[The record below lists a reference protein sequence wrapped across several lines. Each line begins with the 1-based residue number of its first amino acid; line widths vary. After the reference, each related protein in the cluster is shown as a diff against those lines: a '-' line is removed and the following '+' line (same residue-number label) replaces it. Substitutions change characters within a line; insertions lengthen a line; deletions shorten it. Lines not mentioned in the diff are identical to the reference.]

1 MATLG
6 LPKITITFSEKAA
19 QAIARSDRGV
29 VGLVL
34 IDTAKDTNPIIVTSV
49 ADIPTTLT
57 ADNQEYIKL
66 ALMGHTSAVKKVICY
81 VVAAVDDVVGALGN
95 FLTTDVSFLA
105 VPDVGEKAKDVASWV
120 KSVRGNENAS
130 CIEAVLPNC
139 AEDYEGV
146 INFTADGLNNGTRT
160 FTTAQYCARIAGI
173 LATTPLTSSA
183 TYFTLSDIISLNPH
197 TRSEIN
203 DSVGKGEF
211 TAFFDG
217 EKIKTARAVNSLTTI
232 ADGRSDQWKKIKVVT
247 VMDII
252 KKDIKTTI
260 EDEYIGKVNNTYANK
275 LLLKNAIN
283 AYFETLVQE
292 GALISG
298 YCDIDVDAQR
308 TYLKST
314 GTDVTKMTDAEIKEA
329 NTGDKVFL
337 NANVEIADVM
347 EEINLP
353 IEI

>member
-6 LPKITITFSEKAA
+6 LPKINITFSEKAA
-19 QAIARSDRGV
+19 QSIARSDRGV

-34 IDTAKDTNPIIVTSV
+34 VDTASATNPIIVTSV
-49 ADIPTTLT
+49 DDIPTTLKVE
-57 ADNQEYIKL
+57 NQDYIKL

-81 VVAAVDDVVGALGN
+81 VVAAVDGIEGVLGN

-105 VPDVGEKAKDVASWV
+105 IPEIGDKANDVVTWI
-120 KSVRGNENAS
+120 KSVRGNEQAS

-139 AEDYEGV
+139 AANTEGV
-146 INFTADGLNNGTRT
+146 INFTADELSNGTKT
-160 FTTAQYCARIAGI
+160 FSTAQYCPRIAGI

-183 TYFTLSDIISLNPH
+183 TYFTLSDIVSLKAH
-197 TRSEIN
+197 TRDEIEK
-203 DSVGKGEF
+203 SVGAGEF

-217 EKIKTARAVNSLTTI
+217 EKVKTARAVNSLTTL
-232 ADGRSDQWKKIKVVT
+232 DSGRSDQWKKIKVVT

-252 KKDIKTTI
+252 KKDIKTTV

-347 EEINLP
+347 EEVNLP

>member
-6 LPKITITFSEKAA
+6 LPKINITFSEKAA
-19 QAIARSDRGV
+19 QSIARSDRGV

-34 IDTAKDTNPIIVTSV
+34 VDTAKDANPIIVTSV

-81 VVAAVDDVVGALGN
+81 VVAAAEDIVGALGN

-105 VPDVGEKAKDVASWV
+105 VPDVGDKAKDVAVWV
-120 KSVRGNENAS
+120 KSVRGNDDAS
-130 CIEAVLPNC
+130 CIEAVLPKC
-139 AEDYEGV
+139 KEDYEGV
-146 INFTADGLNNGTRT
+146 INFTADELYNGTKT
-160 FTTAQYCARIAGI
+160 FSTAQYCPRIAGI

-183 TYFTLSDIISLNPH
+183 TYFTLSDIVSLKAH
-197 TRSEIN
+197 TRDEIN
-203 DSVGKGEF
+203 TSVGNGEF

-217 EKIKTARAVNSLTTI
+217 EKVKTARAVNSLTTI